1 MKKEQMQSIIDAQA
15 ATIASLKNSLRNLEL
30 ACKNDVKNAKYEV
43 EDKFY
48 EQWKQMNGKF
58 IKRFIAEMIQTG
70 ELNFS
75 FRDNWI
81 DHFTMTI
88 DMDGNDL
95 ASYMK

>member
-1 MKKEQMQSIIDAQA
+1 MQEIIDNQSARISKLN
-15 ATIASLKNSLRNLEL
+15 ATIAEL
-30 ACKNDVKNAKYEV
+30 NFTKENDIKNAKYEV

-75 FRDNWI
+75 FQDNWV
-81 DHFTMTI
+81 DRFTMTI
-88 DMDGNDL
+88 DMDGNEL
-95 ASYMK
+95 ASYIK